1 MKDGNIAQILL
12 TSLIY
17 LDGILS
23 LVSSNEEFGQMNLL
37 ELEKLQ
43 YEVEIVPIPVKES
56 EIRQEESE
64 KSTDEVGTVIQQFR
78 YVDLQLYIYVLV
90 VGYSSRF

>member
-23 LVSSNEEFGQMNLL
+23 LVSSSEEFGQMNLL

-78 YVDLQLYIYVLV
+78 YVDLLLYMYIVA
-90 VGYSSRF
+90 GYSSCY